1 MSATPILDLEQD
13 PPTRRRS
20 RWARWLPLLIGALIG
35 VTLSAMDWS
44 PDPDSWPGFNPLLWF
59 PGIYVTITIHEL
71 AHLGVGMLRG
81 MDPGGLI
88 IGGFR
93 LMRSGDRWTLRVEWK
108 QFIIGGLAMPMSTKD
123 TSVADFVWMVAAGPV
138 ASILCTLVL
147 WIAFLHYGSGAWD
160 WIGSFFW
167 GSLLGIF
174 SLIPMSVGAHKSDTA
189 RIWMLL
195 KHPSQAMAWMAAVA
209 IQAENIK
216 GVRPRDWDADM
227 FARMMSTPQPGG
239 GRIFPELMAY
249 QRSLEEGNEPS
260 ACLHLENAIGA
271 AAKAGKVI
279 QQALYLEAAEVNA
292 MLKHNAANARTWL
305 ARALKLRK
313 PESSACAESAVAI
326 AEGRYEDALAKIDAA
341 RAHLRKRKQDSGTAR
356 FAHERLNQRERLCKE
371 ALRVTEDTP
380 VTP

>member
-1 MSATPILDLEQD
+1 MSATPILDLERE

-20 RWARWLPLLIGALIG
+20 RWARWLPIVIGLAIG
-35 VTLSAMDWS
+35 FTISAMDWS
-44 PDPDSWPGFNPLLWF
+44 PDPDSWPGFNPILWF
-59 PGIYVTITIHEL
+59 LGIYVTITIHEL

-81 MDPGGLI
+81 MNPGGLI

-108 QFIIGGLAMPMSTKD
+108 QFIIGGMAMPMSTKD
-123 TSVADFVWMVAAGPV
+123 TSVADFVWMVAAGPI
-138 ASILCTLVL
+138 ASILCTLAL
-147 WIAFLHYGSGAWD
+147 WIAFLHYGSGEWN

-167 GSLLGIF
+167 GSLPGIS
-174 SLIPMSVGAHKSDTA
+174 SLIPMSAGAHKSDAA
-189 RIWMLL
+189 RIGMLL
-195 KHPSQAMAWMAAVA
+195 KNPGRAMAWMAAVA

-216 GVRPRDWDADM
+216 GVRPRDWDSDM
-227 FARMMSTPQPGG
+227 FAKMMSSTQSGG

-249 QRSLEEGNEPS
+249 QRSLEQGNEPA

-271 AAKAGKVI
+271 SAKAGKVY
-279 QQALYLEAAEVNA
+279 QQVLYFEAAEVNA
-292 MLKHNAANARTWL
+292 MLKYNAANARVWL
-305 ARALKLRK
+305 TRALRLRK

-326 AEGRYEDALAKIDAA
+326 TEGRYEDALRKIDAA
-341 RAHLRKRKQDSGTAR
+341 RAHLMKRKQDSGTPR

-371 ALRVTEDTP
+371 ALRVTDDIP